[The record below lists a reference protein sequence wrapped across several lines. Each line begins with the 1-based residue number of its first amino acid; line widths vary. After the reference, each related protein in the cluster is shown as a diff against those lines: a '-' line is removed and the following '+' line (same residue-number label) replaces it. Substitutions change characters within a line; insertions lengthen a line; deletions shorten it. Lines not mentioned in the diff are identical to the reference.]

1 VNLQD
6 SLKSAAPGVSPS
18 HSRLRDMLVASEVC
32 LSVII
37 LVGAGLL
44 GRSFIHLLSVDPGFR
59 ADRVLTFDLRLPQ
72 SKYPEAFQQR
82 QFFGD
87 LLERINALPETRSA
101 ALTSNLPLSGNSS
114 RQSFTIEGRVGQ
126 EDEWARFAVVSAGYF
141 QTMGITLR
149 HGRDFGTQDKQ
160 QSPAVAIVN
169 ESMARKYWR
178 DGDAVGKRILFG
190 GSGPAEGPVVV
201 GVVAD
206 VKQTGLATAIEPEF
220 YLPYSQQPLPA
231 ITVVVRADAD
241 PHLLVAP
248 LRSLVHALDK
258 YLPIERVQT
267 VDDILA
273 RSVAEPRLV
282 TQLMGAF
289 SALALVL
296 VTVGI
301 YGVIS
306 YSVSQR
312 MQEIGIRMAIGAEH
326 GNIFRMVVAQ
336 SIAPTSVGVV
346 AGLVTAWGLTR
357 LIATRLFDVRPTDP
371 VTFAA
376 TAVVLIGVALLASY
390 IPARRAA
397 GVELVVALRHE

>member
-1 VNLQD
+1 
-6 SLKSAAPGVSPS
+6 
-18 HSRLRDMLVASEVC
+18 
-32 LSVII
+32 
-37 LVGAGLL
+37 
-44 GRSFIHLLSVDPGFR
+44 
-59 ADRVLTFDLRLPQ
+59 
-72 SKYPEAFQQR
+72 
-82 QFFGD
+82 
-87 LLERINALPETRSA
+87 
-101 ALTSNLPLSGNSS
+101 
-114 RQSFTIEGRVGQ
+114 
-126 EDEWARFAVVSAGYF
+126 
-141 QTMGITLR
+141 MGITLR

-301 YGVIS
+301 YAVIS